1 MDDDGHQGPPAD
13 LESRAKALNVPVG
26 SDPDDELE
34 RQIASGYSSLRGTVE
49 RAIREVF
56 LNNTV
61 QPFSDVVSV
70 EAFGAVIGHP
80 AEEWEQ
86 LLAVYAR
93 ACEATEAHDTP
104 GERQLPLPAREE
116 LLGDIAVSGIN
127 QNATKRRTAYENLR
141 RERTAQRKK
150 LFGG

>member
-1 MDDDGHQGPPAD
+1 M
-13 LESRAKALNVPVG
+13 
-26 SDPDDELE
+26 
-34 RQIASGYSSLRGTVE
+34 
-49 RAIREVF
+49 
-56 LNNTV
+56 NNTV

-80 AEEWEQ
+80 QRWEQ

-116 LLGDIAVSGIN
+116 LLGDIAQVLN
-127 QNATKRRTAYENLR
+127 
-141 RERTAQRKK
+141 
-150 LFGG
+150 

>member
-1 MDDDGHQGPPAD
+1 MMSLSGKSHRDTQAS
-13 LESRAKALNVPVG
+13 EAL
-26 SDPDDELE
+26 
-34 RQIASGYSSLRGTVE
+34 SSAPYAR
-49 RAIREVF
+49 F

-93 ACEATEAHDTP
+93 ACEATEAHDTRASANYRFP
-104 GERQLPLPAREE
+104 RVRSCSAISPSPE
-116 LLGDIAVSGIN
+116 LIK
-127 QNATKRRTAYENLR
+127 NATKRRTAYENLR

>member
-1 MDDDGHQGPPAD
+1 
-13 LESRAKALNVPVG
+13 
-26 SDPDDELE
+26 
-34 RQIASGYSSLRGTVE
+34 
-49 RAIREVF
+49 
-56 LNNTV
+56 
-61 QPFSDVVSV
+61 

-116 LLGDIAVSGIN
+116 LLGDIAQVLELIK
-127 QNATKRRTAYENLR
+127 NATKRRTAYENLR

>member
-1 MDDDGHQGPPAD
+1 MMSLSGKSHRDTQAS
-13 LESRAKALNVPVG
+13 EAL
-26 SDPDDELE
+26 
-34 RQIASGYSSLRGTVE
+34 SSAPYAR
-49 RAIREVF
+49 F

-116 LLGDIAVSGIN
+116 LLGDIASVPN
-127 QNATKRRTAYENLR
+127 
-141 RERTAQRKK
+141 
-150 LFGG
+150 